1 MKVKRILAISS
12 AVALAVGLVGCGGV
26 IDQGNVGVRTTFG
39 KVSPEPEMPGLYV
52 AILSH
57 VTEYSAKESA
67 VSLDN
72 MTPKARDNL
81 TLKDMDLTVYYK
93 ADPTK
98 IPGLSIKYSGQSIRF
113 KDSSVWYP
121 GYALVENLSRTA
133 VYEEVAKQDSLTIH
147 QHRDDVANAVKK
159 NVQEELDRS
168 DPGVFTVT
176 RVVMRQVITDPA
188 IEQSILANVQMQKQ
202 VEAKKAELELARA
215 EAARVVVE
223 AEGTARRNQILNA
236 SITDNLIRY
245 KQALAQEQCAAS
257 GKCTMIVGNAT
268 PIVNTK

>member
-1 MKVKRILAISS
+1 MKRVIGSVAVV
-12 AVALAVGLVGCGGV
+12 AVALGLTACGGV
-26 IDQGNVGVRTTFG
+26 IEQGNVGVRTTFG
-39 KVSPEPEMPGLYV
+39 KVSPEPESAGMYV

-57 VTEYSAKESA
+57 VDEYSAKESA
-67 VSLDN
+67 VNLDN

-81 TLKDMDLTVYYK
+81 TLKDMDLTVYYRT
-93 ADPTK
+93 DGSK
-98 IPGLSIKYSGQSIRF
+98 IPALTVKYAGQSRRSNGGMWF
-113 KDSSVWYP
+113 P
-121 GYALVENLSRTA
+121 GYTLVENLSRTA

-159 NVQEELDRS
+159 NVQEELDKS
-168 DPGVFTVT
+168 DPGVFTIT

-223 AEGTARRNQILNA
+223 AQGTAQRNNILNA

-245 KQALAQEQCAAS
+245 KQALAQEQCADSA
-257 GKCTMIVGNAT
+257 KCTMIVGNAT
-268 PIVNTK
+268 PIINTK

>member
-1 MKVKRILAISS
+1 MKRILFG
-12 AVALAVGLVGCGGV
+12 VVPALVMAGGLTACGGV
-26 IDQGNVGVRTTFG
+26 IEQGNVGVRTTFG
-39 KVSPEPEMPGLYV
+39 KISPEPENPGLYV

-57 VTEYSAKESA
+57 VDEYSAKESA
-67 VSLDN
+67 VALDN

-93 ADPTK
+93 TNPVK
-98 IPGLSIKYSGQSIRF
+98 IPELSVKYAGQSIRF
-113 KDSSVWYP
+113 KGSSIWFP

-147 QHRDDVANAVKK
+147 QHRDNVANAVKK
-159 NVQEELDRS
+159 NVQEELDKS

-188 IEQSILANVQMQKQ
+188 IEASILANVQMQKQ

-223 AEGTARRNQILNA
+223 AEGTARRNNILNA

-245 KQALAQEQCAAS
+245 KQALAQEDCAANS
-257 GKCTMIVGNAT
+257 KCTMIIGNAT

>member
-1 MKVKRILAISS
+1 MKRVFGSIAVICLA
-12 AVALAVGLVGCGGV
+12 LGLTACGGI

-39 KVSPEPEMPGLYV
+39 KVSPEPEGAGLYV
-52 AILSH
+52 AIMSH
-57 VTEYSAKESA
+57 VDEYSAKESG
-67 VSLDN
+67 VNLDD
-72 MTPKARDNL
+72 MTPKAKDNL
-81 TLKDMDLTVYYK
+81 TLKDMDLTVYYR
-93 ADPTK
+93 TEGGK
-98 IPGLSIKYSGQSIRF
+98 IPALTVKYAGQSRRSDRGIWF
-113 KDSSVWYP
+113 P
-121 GYALVENLSRTA
+121 GHALVENLSRTA

-147 QHRDDVANAVKK
+147 QHRDDVASAVKK

-168 DPGVFTVT
+168 DPGVFTIT

-188 IEQSILANVQMQKQ
+188 IEQSILANVQMQKK

-245 KQALAQEQCAAS
+245 KQALAQEECGARA
-257 GKCTMIVGNAT
+257 GCTMIIGNAT